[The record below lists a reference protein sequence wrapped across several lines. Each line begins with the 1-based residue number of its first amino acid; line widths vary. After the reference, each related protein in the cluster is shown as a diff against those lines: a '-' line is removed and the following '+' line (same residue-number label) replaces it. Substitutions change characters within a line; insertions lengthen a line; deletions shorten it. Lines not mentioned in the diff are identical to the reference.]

1 MSTSK
6 ESTNNNKNQNEIK
19 KSPEKNKISNS
30 TSDDE
35 DSTHQSPNQ
44 PREKI
49 RDFIIIKEVG
59 QGSFGSV
66 FLVEKETNKKKYAIK
81 VINKDF
87 LSRTERTEEALI
99 ERLIL
104 SRCKHPSIVRLSLSF
119 QTKHKL
125 FFVIE
130 YCPNKDLDELLR
142 KFGTFEPDLALQIIC
157 ELVNVLDYLH
167 NKMEIS
173 HNDLKPSN
181 ILLDANFH
189 IKLIDFSTAKVRGK
203 IFDKSKGDFLPSDES
218 ISKDIIGTAEF
229 ISPEMVNQKITD
241 YRTNDVWALGII
253 IYMLFNGES
262 PFKDKNDFMTLDKVK
277 EGKFTYI
284 KKDIPEDVVDLIN
297 NILIEDTNKR
307 LNIQQIKEHKYFKN
321 NNINWD
327 TILNNKVPIDLE
339 KLNQLDKQSIENN
352 NN

>member
-1 MSTSK
+1 MLNKKKLKGKKMSTSK
-6 ESTNNNKNQNEIK
+6 ESTNNNKNKNEIK

-49 RDFIIIKEVG
+49 RDFVIIKEVG

-203 IFDKSKGDFLPSDES
+203 YSINQRGTFFLLM
-218 ISKDIIGTAEF
+218 K
-229 ISPEMVNQKITD
+229 VYRKI
-241 YRTNDVWALGII
+241 
-253 IYMLFNGES
+253 
-262 PFKDKNDFMTLDKVK
+262 
-277 EGKFTYI
+277 
-284 KKDIPEDVVDLIN
+284 
-297 NILIEDTNKR
+297 
-307 LNIQQIKEHKYFKN
+307 
-321 NNINWD
+321 
-327 TILNNKVPIDLE
+327 
-339 KLNQLDKQSIENN
+339 
-352 NN
+352 